1 MLPYILCGLAAFILL
16 RVVMIFAT
24 HSESNR
30 LKNEDFEKWRRT
42 AEKDPTNAGAHAH
55 MAEFFLNE
63 KELDNAIHSY
73 RTAISLMP
81 HGPFSEAWKR
91 KLKGALE
98 IKAALDRGERIPE
111 FNELRTC
118 HHCHKQVLAK
128 YKKCPNCGAILHM
141 NPIEFLTQ
149 PHIAREWARETPTY
163 SVIIVL
169 ILWIGGIAFTVLPI
183 EVKGT
188 IIIASVIVGGWYLL
202 RAINDG

>member
-1 MLPYILCGLAAFILL
+1 MLSYILCGLAALILF
-16 RVVMIFAT
+16 RVLTVFST
-24 HSESNR
+24 HYESNR
-30 LKNEDFEKWRRT
+30 LRNEDFEKWRRT

-55 MAEFFLNE
+55 MAEFFLE
-63 KELDNAIHSY
+63 DKELDNAIHSY

-98 IKAALDRGERIPE
+98 IKAALDRGERVPE
-111 FNELRTC
+111 FNELRAC
-118 HHCHKQVLAK
+118 HNCQKQVLAK

-149 PHIAREWARETPTY
+149 PHIAREWARETIII
-163 SVIIVL
+163 SVILAL
-169 ILWIGGIAFTVLPI
+169 ILWIGGIAFTVLPL
-183 EVKGT
+183 EWKGA
-188 IIIASVIVGGWYLL
+188 IIISSVMAGTWYLL